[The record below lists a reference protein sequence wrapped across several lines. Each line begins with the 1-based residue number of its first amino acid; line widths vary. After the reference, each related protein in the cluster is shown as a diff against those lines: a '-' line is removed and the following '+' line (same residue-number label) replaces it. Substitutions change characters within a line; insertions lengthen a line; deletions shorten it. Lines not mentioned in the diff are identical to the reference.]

1 MVLEYVVDEVE
12 YGMEISNLAVDEMVD
27 FISTQ
32 IDALEPLHRYMFIE
46 WLCAHSSQLQCILNL
61 RAGLHNWFDAMS
73 AECAVWEYR
82 LITTE
87 INWWRDQD
95 DKTLDRLMLDHLR
108 RRK

>member
-1 MVLEYVVDEVE
+1 MVLEFVIDEVE
-12 YGMEISNLAVDEMVD
+12 YGMGISNMVVDEMVD
-27 FISTQ
+27 FIATQ
-32 IDALEPLHRYMFIE
+32 IDALDPRRRYMFIE
-46 WLCAHSSQLQCILNL
+46 WLCAHGIQEQCILNF
-61 RAGLHNWFDAMS
+61 REGLHNWFDAMP